1 MSEKADPAGK
11 PDANDEALVIATAR
25 GPGAAPRKRNHRQ
38 RRLSDEVT
46 AQLRESQEVS
56 GYIII
61 VGGYQV
67 LGVAR
72 QRGLFGSPITG
83 VTELNQRQRLF

>member
-1 MSEKADPAGK
+1 MSEPADPAGK
-11 PDANDEALVIATAR
+11 PDANDEALVITAPD
-25 GPGAAPRKRNHRQ
+25 GSAYAVPLQALAQ
-38 RRLSDEVT
+38 WRLSNEVT

-67 LGVAR
+67 LGLAR
-72 QRGLFGSPITG
+72 PGPGPAPGGSVWRTY
-83 VTELNQRQRLF
+83 

>member
-1 MSEKADPAGK
+1 MSERADPAGK
-11 PDANDEALVIATAR
+11 HDANDEALVITAPD
-25 GPGAAPRKRNHRQ
+25 GSAYAVPLQALAQ
-38 RRLSDEVT
+38 WRLSDEVT